1 MKDTFLELQK
11 NRRTIYALGKNVKLS
26 NDELETLV
34 KSAIKEA
41 PTAFNNQ
48 STRAVILFNERH
60 DKFWDIVVE
69 RLHQEVPDEEA
80 YAKTVAKI
88 NSFKAAYGT
97 VLFYTDTD
105 IVKSFEEN
113 VPFYAD
119 NFYDWSEQGMG
130 IANYSLWLALAD
142 NNLGASLQHYNPI
155 IDELVAKEFDIPSNW
170 RLRSQMPFGSIESP
184 AGEKDYVEENE
195 RFRVLGK

>member
-1 MKDTFLELQK
+1 MEDKFLELQK
-11 NRRTIYALGKNVKLS
+11 KRRTIYALGKNVELT
-26 NDELETLV
+26 NDEIENLV
-34 KSAIKEA
+34 KSAVKEA

-48 STRAVILFNERH
+48 STRAVILFNEKH

-69 RLHQEVPDEEA
+69 RLHQEVPDEDA

-88 NSFKAAYGT
+88 NAFKAAYGT
-97 VLFYTDTD
+97 VLFYTDMA

-113 VPFYAD
+113 VPFYAEK
-119 NFYDWSEQGMG
+119 FYDWSEQGMG
-130 IANYSLWLALAD
+130 IANYSLWLALTD

-184 AGEKDYVEENE
+184 AGEKDYIEDNE
-195 RFRVLGK
+195 RFRVLDK